1 MPRVSKIVQ
10 YELENKVL
18 SLASQ
23 GMSSRDIE
31 KVIKKEEKKN
41 ISYVAINKF
50 LQETREE
57 RAETSK
63 RQIQEHIQKSIPNDL
78 QNLDNM
84 NNKLLEWF
92 NDEELK
98 KSRRLQVYNSLLKG
112 IELKLKHS
120 GAEENTVDDVLD
132 KIRSKWGLDK

>member
-41 ISYVAINKF
+41 VSYVAINKF

-57 RAETSK
+57 RAESSK
-63 RQIQEHIQKSIPNDL
+63 RLVQEHIQKTMPSDL
-78 QNLDNM
+78 ENLDNM
-84 NNKLLEWF
+84 N
-92 NDEELK
+92 EELLKWFKDTKIK
-98 KSRRLQVYNSLLKG
+98 KSQRLQVYNSLLKG

-120 GAEENTVDDVLD
+120 GASEEDKSVIKIIDDI
-132 KIRSKWGLDK
+132 K